1 MAEIIGRRERFQ
13 NFFHGFLNRRCKFID
28 CLPNGQSGMAG
39 MPIPAASLPYIG
51 DWWLGMSFAV
61 IRCTLLPFRTM
72 TVPYPETKPH
82 VQGHHS

>member
-13 NFFHGFLNRRCKFID
+13 NFFQGFLKPVLQILGLLVEWPIGND
-28 CLPNGQSGMAG
+28 GM
-39 MPIPAASLPYIG
+39 MPTPATSLPCNG
-51 DWWLGMSFAV
+51 GLACHLLSFAV
-61 IRCTLLPFRTM
+61 HCCLFGPM